1 MQMTMDLTLIP
12 SLIQELLIKN
22 ESFTL
27 PGTGRFTIVATPAA
41 FLEGSR
47 GILPPGKKLV
57 FEQGDFQG
65 DFSPWQNELRGA
77 VKESLAESGKF
88 ELPGFG
94 IFTDEGEG
102 RISFEVSPEF
112 DFAPDSF
119 SLEAIA
125 LEVMDPAPVQEPVN
139 ELEQVEAEEAEATQ
153 EQEAEEVTV
162 ESVEEPHL
170 ESVPEKHDVTHNAV
184 QKQKWIL
191 WCASALIVVL
201 IVVLFV
207 LLFKEP
213 LAEALKNVLYSKEEL
228 EIIRQWQAQ

>member
-65 DFSPWQNELRGA
+65 DFSPWQNELQGA

-125 LEVMDPAPVQEPVN
+125 LDVMDPVPVQQPVPEPVVEQEEQQEPDAEQN
-139 ELEQVEAEEAEATQ
+139 IVELVEEVQPQVEPA
-153 EQEAEEVTV
+153 
-162 ESVEEPHL
+162 
-170 ESVPEKHDVTHNAV
+170 PEKHDVAHNAV

-191 WCASALIVVL
+191 WCAMALIALL
-201 IVVLFV
+201 IIVLFA
-207 LLFKEP
+207 LLFRES
-213 LAEALKNVLYSKEEL
+213 LAEALKSLLYSKEEL
-228 EIIRQWQAQ
+228 DIIRQWQAQ

>member
-1 MQMTMDLTLIP
+1 MEIALVYRE
-12 SLIQELLIKN
+12 IQQLLIEN
-22 ESFTL
+22 EDVIL
-27 PGTGRFTIVATPAA
+27 PEVGRFAVVAKSAT
-41 FLEGSR
+41 FLEDCKA
-47 GILPPGKKLV
+47 ILPPKKELLFSPSSEQGENDV
-57 FEQGDFQG
+57 FE
-65 DFSPWQNELRGA
+65 PWQHE
-77 VKESLAESGKF
+77 LAEQIVLNLQQKGAF
-88 ELPGFG
+88 EVPGFG
-94 IFTDEGEG
+94 IFKQNEDGKV
-102 RISFEVSPEF
+102 SFEVSPLF

-139 ELEQVEAEEAEATQ
+139 ELEQVVAEETEAPR
-153 EQEAEEVTV
+153 EQEAEEATV

-191 WCASALIVVL
+191 WCAIALIIVL